1 MTRRGVDAPEL
12 KMANGEESKNAL
24 VKPIGGKSVTVHV
37 YGQDQFGRYVGD
49 ICW

>member
-1 MTRRGVDAPEL
+1 
-12 KMANGEESKNAL
+12 MANGEESKNAL